1 MKLPIRAGDSPLAV
15 ELEEGK
21 KYAWCTCGLSNK
33 QPLCD
38 GSHKG
43 RGMSPH
49 VFVAE
54 KSETKHLCCCKETK
68 NGPFCDGSHK
78 E

>member
-38 GSHKG
+38 GNHKG
-43 RGMSPH
+43 KGMSPH

-68 NGPFCDGSHK
+68 NGPFCDGSHNK
-78 E
+78 

>member
-1 MKLPIRAGDSPLAV
+1 MELPKRAGNNPIAI

-21 KYAWCTCGLSNK
+21 KYAWCACGLSEK

-43 RGMSPH
+43 KGMSPH

-54 KSETKHLCCCKETK
+54 KTETKHLCNCKGTK
-68 NGPFCDGSHK
+68 KAPFCDGSHK
-78 E
+78 